1 MDDVLKEDYEC
12 PKCGNKM
19 FEKRPK
25 DKYVVRNKELTVRL
39 YCVCGYYRDDVVN
52 QNDFKDI

>member
-1 MDDVLKEDYEC
+1 MKDDILKKHFNC

-25 DKYVVRNKELTVRL
+25 DKYIIQHKEWTVRL
-39 YCVCGYYRDDVVN
+39 ACVCGYYRDDVVN
-52 QNDFKDI
+52 PEDLR